1 MIHRIHKDDIF
12 PPGAAN
18 NWWITARSPFAGMR
32 PELSDPTPQVEQ
44 NPALLRYA
52 VTLRQNAEVWTR
64 LRPRGHWD
72 RLYVYY

>member
-18 NWWITARSPFAGMR
+18 NWWITARSLFVGMR
-32 PELSDPTPQVEQ
+32 AVLSETTPRVEQ

-52 VTLRQNAEVWTR
+52 VTLRQNAQVWTR
-64 LRPRGHWD
+64 LYMNTR
-72 RLYVYY
+72 VSEE